1 MQMTFLALK
10 NPCATRA
17 WPTLLVVASLLFC
30 VNAQAGI
37 TLTRPEA
44 VLGPW
49 DLTLDQSDKKC
60 RVTLR
65 AEPVH
70 GGLHVA
76 MPAGCRRSLPILAT
90 VGAWSLLGD
99 DHLNLADVYGRSV
112 LDFSF
117 ETATTLT
124 ASGQKGEIYRLAP
137 VLAPDGEASAPK
149 DAPSSNQ
156 RAAEPALEPIKF
168 AAKTNSVSSPV
179 RPSDVSGRYSVFRES
194 GKDTGC
200 MVTLDSS
207 AKAGGGKASLA
218 PACRDQGIV
227 IFDPTGWQLVNG
239 RLVLTAR
246 KGHTTHL
253 DRQPDGAWLK
263 DPKEGKSLSL
273 KKL

>member
-1 MQMTFLALK
+1 MQKTFEAPK
-10 NPCATRA
+10 KPRAIRA
-17 WPTLLVVASLLFC
+17 WPSLVVSASLLLC
-30 VNAQAGI
+30 VEAQAGI

-49 DLTLDQSDKKC
+49 DLTLDESDKKC

-65 AEPVH
+65 PEQVH
-70 GGLHVA
+70 GGLHIA
-76 MPAGCRRSLPILAT
+76 IPAGCRRGLPILAT
-90 VGAWSLLGD
+90 VGAWILPGD
-99 DHLNLADVYGRSV
+99 DHLDFADVRGRSV
-112 LDFSF
+112 LDFSI
-117 ETATTLT
+117 EGDATLV
-124 ASGQKGEIYRLAP
+124 ARGSKGEIYRLAP
-137 VLAPDGEASAPK
+137 VEDAAPQNNASPVE
-149 DAPSSNQ
+149 Q
-156 RAAEPALEPIKF
+156 RGAQPAVEPIKL
-168 AAKTNSVSSPV
+168 AAKTNSTSAAL
-179 RPSDVSGRYSVFRES
+179 RPNDIAGRYSVLREG

-200 MVTLDSS
+200 MVTLNDRG
-207 AKAGGGKASLA
+207 KAGGGKASLA

-253 DRQPDGAWLK
+253 DLQPDGAWLK